1 MTSTPFKP
9 TYAKKKKTESPFQ
22 KFERKLDELGF
33 GNDFKMAILDTCDT
47 ADFAKLKL
55 EELGL
60 PFTATDVLTLTGLIM
75 QHQRT
80 SKRR

>member
-1 MTSTPFKP
+1 MTETTFKPAYTKNRETPF
-9 TYAKKKKTESPFQ
+9 E
-22 KFERKLDELGF
+22 KFERKLDTLTYGDE
-33 GNDFKMAILDTCDT
+33 FKTSIIETCDT

-75 QHQRT
+75 QH
-80 SKRR
+80 KRR